1 MKTSFVNVLP
11 ILLIGSLTLFANP
24 SFAQRKSSS
33 DVYVKSYVKSNGTVV
48 EGHMRSAPDKSAGN
62 NFSTKGNVNPY
73 TGEAGTVI
81 APGGNSSVTGSLATL
96 SPSQSVT
103 TSSDV
108 NALAARISKLE
119 SNVDALSKKID
130 TLIGKLSAVQAKP
143 SAAKVTPAKPP
154 VAVSKPKPVSSIVQG
169 STAAWRSL
177 SRGMTKA
184 QAKRFVGEP
193 TSVQTSFDGTSI
205 WTLERSHYDASSNWI
220 TNVSYI
226 YFDNRNRISSW
237 IE

>member
-1 MKTSFVNVLP
+1 MTMKTSFVNVLP

-119 SNVDALSKKID
+119 TTVDALSKKID
-130 TLIGKLSAVQAKP
+130 TLIGKLSAVQAKTV
-143 SAAKVTPAKPP
+143 AAKPIPNKP
-154 VAVSKPKPVSSIVQG
+154 VAVVTNPKPVSNIVVG
-169 STAAWRSL
+169 SKAAWRSL
-177 SRGMTKA
+177 SRGMTKS
-184 QAKRFVGEP
+184 QAKRLVGEP
-193 TSVQTSFDGTSI
+193 SRVDMDSDGESRWFFDATI
-205 WTLERSHYDASSNWI
+205 SS
-220 TNVSYI
+220 I
-226 YFDNRNRISSW
+226 YFDSRSRILSW
-237 IE
+237 VE

>member
-1 MKTSFVNVLP
+1 MTMKTSFVNVLP

-81 APGGNSSVTGSLATL
+81 APGGSSVGTGSPASL
-96 SPSQSVT
+96 SPNQSFT
-103 TSSDV
+103 TSGDV
-108 NALAARISKLE
+108 EALASRVSKLE
-119 SNVDALSKKID
+119 STVESLSKKID
-130 TLIGKLSAVQAKP
+130 TLIGKLSAVQAK
-143 SAAKVTPAKPP
+143 SNAAKPMPAKPS
-154 VAVSKPKPVSSIVQG
+154 VVVSKPKPVSNIVVG
-169 STAAWRSL
+169 SKAAWRGL

-184 QAKRFVGEP
+184 EAKGLVGEP
-193 TSVQTSFDGTSI
+193 LRVSTDSDGESYWDFGSGHIWFDSRGRI
-205 WTLERSHYDASSNWI
+205 RSWS
-220 TNVSYI
+220 
-226 YFDNRNRISSW
+226 
-237 IE
+237 E

>member
-1 MKTSFVNVLP
+1 MKSSFVKVLS
-11 ILLIGSLTLFANP
+11 ILLFGILSVFANP

-81 APGGNSSVTGSLATL
+81 APGGSSIGSGLPSML

-108 NALAARISKLE
+108 NVLTARISKLE
-119 SNVDALSKKID
+119 TTVDTLSKKID
-130 TLIGKLSAVQAKP
+130 TLIVKLSTVQPKP
-143 SAAKVTPAKPP
+143 SAAKPTPTKPVVVVTKE
-154 VAVSKPKPVSSIVQG
+154 KPVSNIVVG
-169 STAAWRSL
+169 SKAAWRGL

-184 QAKRFVGEP
+184 QAKRLVGEP
-193 TSVQTSFDGTSI
+193 IKVYVSVDGYTNWSWPELYKSLSFD
-205 WTLERSHYDASSNWI
+205 ASGR
-220 TNVSYI
+220 V
-226 YFDNRNRISSW
+226 ISWS
-237 IE
+237 E

>member
-1 MKTSFVNVLP
+1 METSFVKVLS
-11 ILLIGSLTLFANP
+11 ILLTCTCSLFAG
-24 SFAQRKSSS
+24 SSVAQRKSSS
-33 DVYVKSYVKSNGTVV
+33 DVYVRPYVKSNGTVV
-48 EGHMRSAPDKSAGN
+48 EGHIRSAPDKTAGN

-81 APGGNSSVTGSLATL
+81 APSGSSFGTGSPSTL

-119 SNVDALSKKID
+119 ATVETLSKKID
-130 TLIGKLSAVQAKP
+130 TLIGKLSTTQAKP
-143 SAAKVTPAKPP
+143 IAAKPTPSKPA
-154 VAVSKPKPVSSIVQG
+154 VVVSKPKPVSNIVVG
-169 STAAWRSL
+169 SKAAWRGL

-184 QAKRFVGEP
+184 QAKRLVGEP
-193 TSVQTSFDGTSI
+193 SRVDMDSDGELRWFFVATISTICFDSRG
-205 WTLERSHYDASSNWI
+205 
-220 TNVSYI
+220 
-226 YFDNRNRISSW
+226 RIVSW

>member
-1 MKTSFVNVLP
+1 MKTSFVKVLS
-11 ILLIGSLTLFANP
+11 ILLFGILSIFANP

-48 EGHMRSAPDKSAGN
+48 EGHMRSAPDKTAGN

-81 APGGNSSVTGSLATL
+81 APSGGSIGSGSPSTV
-96 SPSQSVT
+96 SPSQSET

-108 NALAARISKLE
+108 NVLAARISKLE
-119 SNVDALSKKID
+119 ATVETLSKKVD
-130 TLIGKLSAVQAKP
+130 GLIGRLSTVQVLPRTTKLTPTKSAIV
-143 SAAKVTPAKPP
+143 VI
-154 VAVSKPKPVSSIVQG
+154 KPKPVGNVVVG
-169 STAAWRSL
+169 SKAAWRGL

-193 TSVQTSFDGTSI
+193 ERVDVNGDGYTTWWFDGK
-205 WTLERSHYDASSNWI
+205 WL
-220 TNVSYI
+220 
-226 YFDNRNRISSW
+226 YFEHSGRLARWNG
-237 IE
+237 